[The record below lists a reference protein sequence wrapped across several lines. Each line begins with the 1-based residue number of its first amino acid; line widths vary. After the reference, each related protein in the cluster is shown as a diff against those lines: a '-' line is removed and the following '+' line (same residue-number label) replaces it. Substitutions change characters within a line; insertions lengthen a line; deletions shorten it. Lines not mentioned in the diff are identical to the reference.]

1 MITAMKKHAL
11 YIGLVTALMVVAFL
25 AAASPVKAGFN
36 NNRVIDDGVFDNAG
50 TMDEGSIQNFLNS
63 FPNSCLKNYQAP
75 YPNDYFNYG
84 GNVPAARVIKRAADL
99 WGINPQVILATLEKE
114 ESLVRGNAGCAD
126 WRYNS
131 AMGMGCPDGG
141 SCPAPAYAGFS
152 KQVTKGS
159 WQLKFNKERA
169 YGNTGWGDNGNLTYY
184 GYMTQGNR
192 KRCASCANIYYD
204 GWAGIDGVSVHM
216 DTGATASLYSY
227 TPHFHGNQN
236 FVALFE
242 AWFGSTWGSGEPP
255 LATIAHPDG
264 TLVKDTDSPV
274 VYLVAD
280 GYRTHLGTE
289 GIFRSFNYHFSSVK
303 PSTEGDRAL
312 PTTGPHGTYREGALI
327 KGSSNTVYIVDSSG
341 GTQYK
346 RSLDTFE
353 NFTNLGFKFYEVIKV
368 ADNELPAETGETIT
382 TAAIHPDGVLVRDP
396 ASPTVYIIINGERRS
411 MTSLAVF
418 VSHGLDFGTVKVA
431 TSADM
436 ALPEGTPINYRE
448 GALVKGSSPTVYALD
463 YMSGELK
470 KRSLASLENFVGLR
484 YNFTEVLRVTD
495 GELPATGPDIG
506 Q

>member
-1 MITAMKKHAL
+1 MTTVKKHFL
-11 YIGLVTALMVVAFL
+11 YIGLLAVFVAVALLTTATPAK
-25 AAASPVKAGFN
+25 AAFN

-50 TMDEGSIQNFLNS
+50 TMDEGSIQGFLNQ

-84 GNVPAARVIKRAADL
+84 GNVPAARVIRRAADL
-99 WGINPQVILATLEKE
+99 WGINPQVILTTLEKE
-114 ESLVRGNAGCAD
+114 ESLVRGNAGCAE

-141 SCPAPAYAGFS
+141 ACPAPAYAGFS

-169 YGNTGWGDNGNLTYY
+169 WGNVGWGDNDSITYY

-192 KRCASCANIYYD
+192 KRCGSCTNIYYD
-204 GWAGIDGVSVHM
+204 GWASIDNTSVHM
-216 DTGATASLYSY
+216 DTPATASLYSY

-236 FVALFE
+236 FAALFE

-255 LATIAHPDG
+255 LSALAHPDG
-264 TLVKDTDSPV
+264 TLVKDSDSPV
-274 VYLVAD
+274 VYVVGD

-289 GIFRSFNYHFSSVK
+289 GIFRSFNYRFSSVK

-312 PTTGPHGTYREGALI
+312 PTTGPHGAYREGALI
-327 KGSSNTVYIVDSSG
+327 KGSGNTVYIVDSSG
-341 GTQYK
+341 GIQYK

-353 NFTNLGFKFYEVIKV
+353 NFTNLGFKFSEVIRV
-368 ADNELPAETGETIT
+368 ADNELPSQTGATIT
-382 TAAIHPDGVLVRDP
+382 TAEAHPDGVLVKDP
-396 ASPTVYIIINGERRS
+396 SSPTVYIIVDGQRRS

-418 VSHGLDFGTVKVA
+418 ASHGLDFGAVKSA
-431 TSADM
+431 TPADM
-436 ALPEGTPINYRE
+436 MLSEGTPINFRE
-448 GALVKGSSPTVYALD
+448 GALAKGSTPTVYVLD
-463 YMSGELK
+463 YISGELK
-470 KRSLASLENFVGLR
+470 RRSIVSLENFVGLR
-484 YNFTEVLRVTD
+484 YNFTEVLWVTD
-495 GELPATGPDIG
+495 GELPPSGPDIG